1 MIEDIDQGI
10 QVWKVDPKEWST
22 GERKVE
28 GSFKRQKLA
37 ESTMVTETYMKCQ
50 SGVACMTWPNEDILV
65 AGCTDHQLKV
75 FDMNKLTVSESI
87 FTNHKVVTCLDSAF
101 DQAAT
106 IVGGHEDGSVRL
118 YDLRSNYSGGVKQH
132 KVFEAN
138 TSYISQVRICP
149 RNANLFAASGYDGRI
164 RLWDQRNESEPLH
177 VLKRKGAEEF
187 KLFALSWV
195 GSSLVSGGS
204 DSSVNI
210 FTAAL

>member
-1 MIEDIDQGI
+1 M
-10 QVWKVDPKEWST
+10 WKVDPKEWAT

-37 ESTMVTETYMKCQ
+37 ESTMTTETFLKCQ
-50 SGVACMTWPNEDILV
+50 SGVACMTWPSDENLV
-65 AGCTDHQLKV
+65 VGCTDHQLKV
-75 FDMNKLTVSESI
+75 FDMNKLAVAESL
-87 FTNHKVVTCLDSAF
+87 FTNHKVVTCLDSAT
-101 DQAAT
+101 DKHP
-106 IVGGHEDGSVRL
+106 IILGGHEDGSVRL
-118 YDLRSNYSGGVKQH
+118 YDLRSSTTGVKQH

-149 RNANLFAASGYDGRI
+149 RNLNLFAASGYDGRI
-164 RLWDQRNESEPLH
+164 RIWDQRNESEPLH
-177 VLKRKGAEEF
+177 VLKRKGADDF

-210 FTAAL
+210 FSAAL